1 VSVAQSAKAFLV
13 GASGV
18 LADLV
23 KPVKVAYTPPRDVPR
38 ELVYGGTVIGTTA
51 LAAMAGGGR
60 VKRTEELTL
69 QLFVRVYQPGA
80 QTPEKAEARALEIA
94 QPISDYIAANWTLG
108 DLPELKSAAVAG
120 VELDGW
126 VDDDGAGAVLELGI
140 ALTSYL
146 T

>member
-1 VSVAQSAKAFLV
+1 MSVAQSAKAYLV
-13 GASGV
+13 GTSGV

-23 KPVKVAYTPPRDVPR
+23 KPVIVAYSPPRDVPK
-38 ELVYGGTVIGTTA
+38 ELVYGGTVLGTTA
-51 LAAMAGGGR
+51 LAAMAGGAR
-60 VKRTEELTL
+60 VKRSEELTL
-69 QLFVRVYQPGA
+69 QLFVRVYQPG
-80 QTPEKAEARALEIA
+80 QKTSEKPEARAIEIA

-108 DLPELKSAAVAG
+108 DLPELKSATVAG

-126 VDDDGAGAVLELGI
+126 IDDDGAGAVLELGI